1 MFSSRTIVQTA
12 ALTNAQG
19 GPHGENMAEGFGSPA
34 LAIDAWAGEESDYN
48 WSNADFSEQ
57 TGHFT
62 QLVWQ
67 NTTRV
72 GCGAAHCNGQGE
84 NAAFGWFMVCEY
96 DPPGNVIGQFQY
108 NVGKAGSSSDGTL
121 GFGGAARM
129 GGCTRLLAALVAVS
143 SLAAICL

>member
-1 MFSSRTIVQTA
+1 
-12 ALTNAQG
+12 
-19 GPHGENMAEGFGSPA
+19 MAEGFESPT
-34 LAIDAWAGEESDYN
+34 LATDAWANEESDYN
-48 WSNADFSEQ
+48 WAKADFSER

-108 NVGKAGSSSDGTL
+108 NVGKAGEKDGVL

-143 SLAAICL
+143 SLAAMCL